1 MLDLTYI
8 HHSSFL
14 LRQEGTC
21 AILFD
26 YWKPDDRPFARSR
39 EERNKDTGKR
49 KEPWFLE
56 TIPSELPFFILVS
69 HHHKDHFN
77 PAIFNWIERFPNI
90 KYILSKDTAL
100 FARHLLKKLPA
111 ESVKVLEPGDV
122 YTDGAVEIHAFDST
136 DIGNSY
142 GLIISKEDG
151 SKVRA
156 FHAGDLNSWL
166 WLDEST
172 PEEIADMRGRFS
184 SILEHISEEFPKLDL
199 AMFPVDSRLG
209 RGYEEGASMFVRK
222 IDVARFFPMHFSL
235 GETEEEIAQ
244 RKRDARNFEL
254 YAAGRGE
261 YIALQQAGDKAM
273 FHD

>member
-21 AILFD
+21 SILFD

-39 EERNKDTGKR
+39 EDRDKETGKR
-49 KEPWFLE
+49 KDPWFLE
-56 TIPSELPFFILVS
+56 SIPTELPFFVVVS
-69 HHHKDHFN
+69 HHHKDHYN
-77 PAIFNWIERFPNI
+77 PAIFDWKKRFPNI
-90 KYILSKDTAL
+90 RYILSKDTAR
-100 FARHLLKKLPA
+100 FARHLLKKLPS
-111 ESVKVLEPGDV
+111 ESVQVLEPGDV
-122 YTDGAVEIHAFDST
+122 YSEGPVEIHAFGST

-142 GLIISKEDG
+142 GILISKRDG
-151 SKVRA
+151 STIKV

-172 PEEIADMRGRFS
+172 PDEIADMRGRFS
-184 SILEHISEEFPKLDL
+184 SILEDISREFPKLDL

-209 RGYEEGASMFVRK
+209 RGYEEGASLFVHK

-235 GETEEEIAQ
+235 GESEEEIAQ
-244 RKRDARNFEL
+244 RKKDARNFEL
-254 YAAGRGE
+254 YAAERGE
-261 YIALQQAGDKAM
+261 YIALQQTGDRAM
-273 FHD
+273 FNN